1 MSSPKQ
7 HGQSSGLRRSTRQ
20 FRQES
25 VDPEFEI
32 SAVPSQREEY
42 DEERDL
48 DRVDD
53 DDERIRLER
62 EREEERELIKEELV
76 GLKERMGELEG
87 RLSANANKNESI
99 PSALLH
105 SRSANTRRKQKQK
118 QSTER
123 DERVQSP
130 TRRNSSKSSSS
141 TKSTIHES
149 EVIKELIR
157 LIPCYNGHGG
167 IQKLMEYIDS
177 FEAYAASM

>member
-1 MSSPKQ
+1 
-7 HGQSSGLRRSTRQ
+7 
-20 FRQES
+20 
-25 VDPEFEI
+25 
-32 SAVPSQREEY
+32 
-42 DEERDL
+42 
-48 DRVDD
+48 
-53 DDERIRLER
+53 
-62 EREEERELIKEELV
+62 
-76 GLKERMGELEG
+76 MGELEG

-105 SRSANTRRKQKQK
+105 SRSADTRQNDTRRKHKQK

-130 TRRNSSKSSSS
+130 MRSNSSKSSSS

-157 LIPCYNGHGG
+157 LIPRYNRHSG

-177 FEAYAASM
+177 FEAYAASTELSHQAELTLVTANSPEMQRCGGATITNLC

>member
-48 DRVDD
+48 ERVDD
-53 DDERIRLER
+53 DDERIRLEQ

-105 SRSANTRRKQKQK
+105 SRSADTRQNDTRRKQKQK

-130 TRRNSSKSSSS
+130 TRSNSSKSSSS
-141 TKSTIHES
+141 TKSMIHES

-157 LIPCYNGHGG
+157 LIPCYDGHGG
-167 IQKLMEYIDS
+167 I
-177 FEAYAASM
+177 